1 MAIPKV
7 LIVEDEVDLVK
18 SLEYALRNGGF
29 EVQSATLGREGQALA
44 RSWKP
49 DVILLDLMLP
59 DVAGTEICRALKA
72 DPTTS
77 PIPIIMVTARSDEV
91 DRVVGFELGADDYVV
106 KPFSVRELLLRA
118 RAVLRRGE
126 PAAATSPIHV
136 GVLAIDCDAHRVWVS
151 DEEVALTARE
161 FKLLVTLATRQGRV
175 NTREM
180 LLTEV
185 WGFNLYVETRTI
197 DTHVKRL
204 REKLGTAGALIET
217 VRGIGYRFAAA
228 A

>member
-1 MAIPKV
+1 MATPKV
-7 LIVEDEVDLVK
+7 LIIEDEVDLIK

-29 EVQSATLGREGQALA
+29 EVESAALGREGQALA

-49 DVILLDLMLP
+49 DVIFLDLMLP
-59 DVAGTEICRALKA
+59 DVPGTEICRTLKA

-77 PIPIIMVTARSDEV
+77 AIPVIMVTARSDEV

-126 PAAATSPIHV
+126 PLAPTSSIHV
-136 GVLAIDCDAHRVWVS
+136 GLLNIDCDAHRVWVN
-151 DEEVALTARE
+151 DVEVALTARE

-204 REKLGTAGALIET
+204 REKLGSAGTLIET